1 MLWVIKHNVL
11 TTNFF
16 LKHVWKITNA
26 ITNVLNLVVIA
37 CVMNKSRGYW
47 LLFDVLI
54 TYIVPTVNM
63 EAEFEQDLNGI
74 KILDEYGVEQ
84 FL

>member
-1 MLWVIKHNVL
+1 
-11 TTNFF
+11 
-16 LKHVWKITNA
+16 
-26 ITNVLNLVVIA
+26 
-37 CVMNKSRGYW
+37 
-47 LLFDVLI
+47 LFDVLI